1 MVKMACSHH
10 ERVENKTMAIEDPLD
25 LIWGVEDI
33 GKLIGRNY
41 QQTYHMIRSGKLPM
55 VKQVGE
61 RYVASRQKLI
71 AFFMEDAA

>member
-1 MVKMACSHH
+1 MSETK
-10 ERVENKTMAIEDPLD
+10 LD
-25 LIWGVEDI
+25 LVWGIEAI

-41 QQTYHMIRSGKLPM
+41 QQTYHMVRSGQLPM

-61 RYVASRQKLI
+61 RYVASRSKLI